1 MSQYPMSDL
10 VAGCVL
16 PLRAVRAGETVR
28 VTRLAGQPALCYRL
42 REMGFCEMAEVR
54 IMQNNG
60 ALVCQVCGSRVGLS
74 RELADSIFVQPPA
87 A

>member
-1 MSQYPMSDL
+1 
-10 VAGCVL
+10 
-16 PLRAVRAGETVR
+16 
-28 VTRLAGQPALCYRL
+28 
-42 REMGFCEMAEVR
+42 MAEVR